1 MSLFKSM
8 FKKYRDV
15 KHYFIILGEIDG
27 CCIKGESSNDRKL
40 TPTCHVIQQRN
51 FNKKHLPV
59 SSSSALAF
67 MALHTLLNLIKHI
80 SLHIVSND

>member
-1 MSLFKSM
+1 MSLFESM
-8 FKKYRDV
+8 FKKYRHV
-15 KHYFIILGEIDG
+15 KHYFIILGERDG
-27 CCIKGESSNDRKL
+27 CCKKGKPPNDRKL

-80 SLHIVSND
+80 SLHIISND

>member
-1 MSLFKSM
+1 MSIFESM

-15 KHYFIILGEIDG
+15 KHCFIIWGEIDG
-27 CCIKGESSNDRKL
+27 GCKKGEPSNDGKL
-40 TPTCHVIQQRN
+40 TPTCHVIHQRN

-80 SLHIVSND
+80 SLYIVSND